1 MKHNSSSE
9 NCNNLQSAYRAF
21 HSTETAVTKI
31 INDLL
36 LAVDSGQP
44 SVLLSL
50 DISAA
55 FDSLDHERLL
65 QRATEIFGVTGHVHE
80 WLRLYLSGRTSYVSV
95 GGVRSDTKNCVT
107 GVPQGSVL
115 GPLLFSLF
123 TTPVGH

>member
-1 MKHNSSSE
+1 V
-9 NCNNLQSAYRAF
+9 NCNNLQSAYYAY

-55 FDSLDHERLL
+55 FDTLDHERLL
-65 QRATEIFGVTGHVHE
+65 QRATEISS
-80 WLRLYLSGRTSYVSV
+80 LKYLYMLSE
-95 GGVRSDTKNCVT
+95 
-107 GVPQGSVL
+107 
-115 GPLLFSLF
+115 
-123 TTPVGH
+123 